1 MNVVTLLLNAAR
13 TFGECPAIRVGDR
26 QTHTYQQLQDRVVRL
41 SAALRDRLSL
51 KTGDRV
57 ALVMSNRPAY
67 LEILFAIWH
76 AGLVAVPVNAKLHP
90 KEVAFI
96 LQDCGAVACFVTE
109 DVADGIA
116 RHAAGSDCLR
126 QVICVDHSEYAG
138 LSAEPVTAAVSDR
151 DDLAWLFYTSGT
163 TGRPKGAML
172 SHLNLQLMCWSY
184 LCDFDLLTE
193 QDSMLHLGPQSHGA
207 GLLALAH
214 VAKGSQ
220 HVLPDSGSFDPG
232 EVASIVDRTPNVT
245 FFAAPTMLHR
255 LVDHAGISRCHV
267 ENIRSIL
274 GGGAPFYANDV
285 RRVLAT
291 FGARFTNGYGQGE
304 CPCTITA
311 MPKRLYC
318 AAWDDEL
325 LVSVG
330 IPRTGVEV
338 RVIDSANEELPDG
351 QVGEIAVRSDIVMRG
366 YWRNASATAA
376 ALETGW
382 LRTGDL
388 GSRNERGFFWLKDRS
403 KDLII
408 SGGSNIYPREV
419 EDVLLMSDAVAE
431 VAVVGET
438 DPDWGE
444 SAVAFVVLR
453 DGHTSTAA
461 DLDRLC
467 LENLA
472 RFKRPKRY
480 EFLTAL
486 PRNSTG
492 KIQKTELRARLASE
506 ATGKKNS

>member
-1 MNVVTLLLNAAR
+1 MNVATLLLNAAR
-13 TFGECPAIRVGDR
+13 TFGERPAIRVGDR
-26 QTHTYQQLQDRVVRL
+26 QTHTYQQLQDRAVRL
-41 SAALRDRLSL
+41 AAALRERLKL
-51 KTGDRV
+51 QTADRV

-67 LEILFAIWH
+67 LEVLFAIWH

-90 KEVAFI
+90 REVAFI
-96 LQDCGAVACFVTE
+96 LRDCGAVACFVTE

-116 RHAAGSDCLR
+116 RHAAESDSLR
-126 QVICVDHSEYAG
+126 HVICVDQSDYAA
-138 LSAEPVTAAVSDR
+138 LSAEPGPAAVAGR

-184 LCDFDLLTE
+184 LSDFDLLTE
-193 QDSMLHLGPQSHGA
+193 YDSMLHLGPQSHGA
-207 GLLALAH
+207 GLLSLAH

-220 HVLPDSGSFDPG
+220 HVLPDSGSFDPA
-232 EVASIVDRTPNVT
+232 EVASIVDQTPNVT
-245 FFAAPTMLHR
+245 FFAAPTMLRR

-291 FGARFTNGYGQGE
+291 FGTRFTNGYGQGE

-311 MPKRLYC
+311 MPKRLYS
-318 AAWDDEL
+318 ADWDDEL

-338 RVIDSANEELPDG
+338 RVIDSANQELPDG
-351 QVGEIAVRSDIVMRG
+351 QIGEIAVRSDIVMRG
-366 YWRNASATAA
+366 YWGNPAATAA
-376 ALETGW
+376 ALESGW

-388 GSRNERGFFWLKDRS
+388 GARNARGFFWLKDRS

-419 EDVLLMSDAVAE
+419 EDVLLLSDAVAD
-431 VAVVGET
+431 VAVVGEA

-444 SAVAFVVLR
+444 STVAFVVLR
-453 DGHTSTAA
+453 DGCTSTAA

-467 LENLA
+467 LEHLA

-480 EFLTAL
+480 EFVTAL

-492 KIQKTELRARLASE
+492 KIQKTELRARLVGDAS
-506 ATGKKNS
+506 GKNS

>member
-1 MNVVTLLLNAAR
+1 MNIVSLLLNAAR
-13 TFGECPAIRVGDR
+13 TFGDRPAIRVGDQ
-26 QTHTYQQLQDRVVRL
+26 QTHTYQQLRDRAVRL
-41 SAALRDRLSL
+41 SAALRERLKL
-51 KTGDRV
+51 QTADRV

-67 LEILFAIWH
+67 LEVLFAIWH
-76 AGLVAVPVNAKLHP
+76 AGLVAVPINAKLHP

-96 LQDCGAVACFVTE
+96 LQDCGAVACFVTD

-116 RHAAGSDCLR
+116 HHAAESDSLR
-126 QVICVDHSEYAG
+126 HVICVDQSDYAA
-138 LSAEPVTAAVSDR
+138 LSAEPVPAAVAGR

-193 QDSMLHLGPQSHGA
+193 HDSMLHLGPQSHGA

-220 HVLPDSGSFDPG
+220 HVLPDSGSFDPA
-232 EVASIVDRTPNVT
+232 EVATIVDQTPNVT
-245 FFAAPTMLHR
+245 FFAAPTMLRR

-291 FGARFTNGYGQGE
+291 FGTRFTNGYGQGE

-311 MPKRLYC
+311 MPKRLYS
-318 AAWDDEL
+318 AAWDDDL

-338 RVIDSANEELPDG
+338 RVIDSANQELPDG
-351 QVGEIAVRSDIVMRG
+351 QIGEIAVRSDIVMRG
-366 YWRNASATAA
+366 YWGNPSATAA
-376 ALETGW
+376 ALESGW

-388 GSRNERGFFWLKDRS
+388 GTRNTRGFFWLKDRS

-419 EDVLLMSDAVAE
+419 EDVLLLNDAVAE
-431 VAVVGET
+431 VAVVGEADT
-438 DPDWGE
+438 DWGE
-444 SAVAFVVLR
+444 STVAFVVLR
-453 DGHTSTAA
+453 DGRTSTAA

-467 LENLA
+467 LEHLA

-492 KIQKTELRARLASE
+492 KIQKTELRARLVGEAS
-506 ATGKKNS
+506 GKKNS

>member
-1 MNVVTLLLNAAR
+1 MNIVSLLLNAAR
-13 TFGECPAIRVGDR
+13 TFGDRPAIRVGDQ
-26 QTHTYQQLQDRVVRL
+26 QTHTYQQLQERVVHL
-41 SAALRDRLSL
+41 SAALRGQLQL
-51 KTGDRV
+51 QAADRV
-57 ALVMSNRPAY
+57 ALVMANRPAY
-67 LEILFAIWH
+67 LEVLFAIWH
-76 AGLVAVPVNAKLHP
+76 AGLVAVPINAKLHP

-96 LQDCGAVACFVTE
+96 LQDCGAAACFVTD

-116 RHAAGSDCLR
+116 QHAADSDSLR
-126 QVICVDHSEYAG
+126 HVICVDRAEYAA
-138 LSAEPVTAAVSDR
+138 LSAEPVPAAVAGR
-151 DDLAWLFYTSGT
+151 DELAWLFYTSGT

-172 SHLNLQLMCWSY
+172 SHLNLQLMCCSY

-193 QDSMLHLGPQSHGA
+193 HDSMLHLGPQSHGA

-220 HVLPDSGSFDPG
+220 HILPDSGSFDPA
-232 EVASIVDRTPNVT
+232 EVASIVDRIPNVT
-245 FFAAPTMLHR
+245 FFAAPTMLRR
-255 LVDHAGISRCHV
+255 LVDHAGISRCRV

-311 MPKRLYC
+311 MPKRLYS
-318 AAWDDEL
+318 AGWDDEW

-338 RVIDSANEELPDG
+338 RVIDSANQELPDG
-351 QVGEIAVRSDIVMRG
+351 QIGEITVRSDIVMRG
-366 YWRNASATAA
+366 YWDNQSATAA
-376 ALETGW
+376 ALDSGW

-388 GSRNERGFFWLKDRS
+388 GTRNARGFFWLKDRS

-419 EDVLLMSDAVAE
+419 EDVLLLSDAVAE
-431 VAVVGET
+431 VAVVGEA

-444 SAVAFVVLR
+444 STVAFVVLR
-453 DGHTSTAA
+453 NGRTSTAA
-461 DLDRLC
+461 DLNRLC
-467 LENLA
+467 LEHLA

-492 KIQKTELRARLASE
+492 KIQKTELRARLAGE
-506 ATGKKNS
+506 ASGKKNS